1 MKKKILYIALALIS
15 LSSCNDSF
23 LDRLPETSLVT
34 ENFFRSPSDLALF
47 VNKLYLSESP
57 KYWDPGTDNVFEVTS
72 HQKQS
77 EDGIGDKY
85 VN

>member
-34 ENFFRSPSDLALF
+34 ENFF
-47 VNKLYLSESP
+47 
-57 KYWDPGTDNVFEVTS
+57 
-72 HQKQS
+72 
-77 EDGIGDKY
+77 
-85 VN
+85 

>member
-47 VNKLYLSESP
+47 VNNLYLSEYP
-57 KYWDPGTDNVFEVTS
+57 
-72 HQKQS
+72 
-77 EDGIGDKY
+77 
-85 VN
+85 